1 MRLTKDLIA
10 DEFIAA
16 AEAVGLKKVM
26 VLVGAVYDDIFVV
39 TMTVANP
46 VARGLYDQFLVTSCP
61 YEFDDQEHVK
71 ELAVARARLFV
82 RAIPTIH

>member
-16 AEAVGLKKVM
+16 AAAVGLKKVM
-26 VLVGAVYDDIFVV
+26 VLVGAVDADIFVV

-46 VARGLYDQFLVTSCP
+46 VARGLDDQFLVTSSP
-61 YEFDDQEHVK
+61 YEFDDADHVK
-71 ELAVARARLFV
+71 ELARAKAWLFV
-82 RAIPTIH
+82 RTIPTIH